1 MDFSSPLLYSDFI
14 QVDSNSVFLSL
25 GYVRERERER
35 ERERDLKLIYI
46 DICIMHQEKMI
57 MNVSTEKEIFKKWCS

>member
-25 GYVRERERER
+25 GYVRERKRER
-35 ERERDLKLIYI
+35 ERSQTNIYRYMHNASGKDDNECFHRKRD
-46 DICIMHQEKMI
+46 
-57 MNVSTEKEIFKKWCS
+57 F